1 MKGKVEEYLEYLEKE
16 EKSIATRK
24 QYGRD
29 VMSFLRFAGGAR
41 VTKELVI
48 RYKENL
54 QKAYQPASVNTK
66 IAAING
72 FFTFLGREDLRVK
85 QDVYKRQLRRR
96 VRRNRYFLR
105 EMPG

>member
-54 QKAYQPASVNTK
+54 QKAYPFIGAYFPDRAFAEQYATCISGACVAN
-66 IAAING
+66 
-72 FFTFLGREDLRVK
+72 
-85 QDVYKRQLRRR
+85 QLI
-96 VRRNRYFLR
+96 VRTMVRLLIIKLFILIL
-105 EMPG
+105 